1 MSINPL
7 TGCTLSPRVLW
18 AEMLMGGQV
27 YLIIL
32 TSLGRSLA
40 LQSTSGGE
48 TRWVWA
54 SLAGVWQERPVTDRS
69 TPPLR
74 PLSEAEVEESISC
87 PQLPTAWPST
97 GGLWLPLF
105 IHPCV
110 LAPALEESLVFLC
123 EKNSLFP
130 LSSSWGSCFSVMSLP
145 GSLFPWVQLA
155 PVRNKRVAAPPGQGQ
170 PGLLPASQSSSGA
183 YENKKAQM
191 SRELHWHSPVLI

>member
-105 IHPCV
+105 IHPCAGFSV
-110 LAPALEESLVFLC
+110 GGKPGVSLW
-123 EKNSLFP
+123 EKFP
-130 LSSSWGSCFSVMSLP
+130 LSPIKLLGKLFFRNVPPWLLVPMGPVGTSEEQACSCTP
-145 GSLFPWVQLA
+145 GTGAARGCCQPAKAHQGCVRTKRHRWAESCTGTVQF
-155 PVRNKRVAAPPGQGQ
+155 
-170 PGLLPASQSSSGA
+170 
-183 YENKKAQM
+183 
-191 SRELHWHSPVLI
+191 